1 MPKLKP
7 EEMDRR
13 RRHIVD
19 AARTC
24 FVRGGIER
32 TTTDDICKHAGLSK
46 GAVYG
51 HFASKDEL
59 ILEVLDAGAD
69 AMDHLRRPAS
79 LKEFR
84 TLLANYPFVAF
95 RDQDVAR
102 LEFEMM
108 TRAFADPAVH
118 ERLGRNVHALDAAL
132 RTALHSLVSQGR
144 VRLLITEKA
153 AARLIV
159 FSLFGAFWWRT
170 VQRKSGADAQRDAL
184 DVLLTSILEP
194 LDE

>member
-19 AARTC
+19 AARAC

-32 TTTDDICKHAGLSK
+32 TTMDDICKHAGLSK

-51 HFASKDEL
+51 HFSSKDEL
-59 ILEVLDAGAD
+59 VLEVLDASAA
-69 AMDHLRRPAS
+69 AMDRLRRPGS

-84 TLLANYPFVAF
+84 SLLASYPFVAF

-108 TRAFADPAVH
+108 TRAFADAAVH
-118 ERLGRNVHALDAAL
+118 ERLGRNMHALEAAL
-132 RTALHSLVSQGR
+132 RAALHSLASQGR
-144 VRLLITEKA
+144 VRLRVPEKT

-159 FSLFGAFWWRT
+159 FSLFGAFWWRS
-170 VQRKSGADAQRDAL
+170 VQRKSVADAQRDAL
-184 DVLLTSILEP
+184 DVLLNSVLEP
-194 LDE
+194 VDE